1 MCIYILLPVKQVR
14 AISVSSAHS
23 SPLKYIH
30 PLEQAGGKG
39 SANNSGHLG
48 LYMDIDSSL
57 PDSNPT

>member
-30 PLEQAGGKG
+30 PLEQAGGTG
-39 SANNSGHLG
+39 SADSGHLG